1 MSAQHSLP
9 DKNCQTFL
17 ALPPE
22 QPGDGGAQEL
32 SRRAAAVIEGG
43 GHLEHTPSY
52 STCLLIAAVELPLS
66 PIENEPQ
73 NQEDKNDDQDDPE
86 DAADRKK
93 NCHRHSRPF
102 P

>member
-1 MSAQHSLP
+1 LR
-9 DKNCQTFL
+9 TRR
-17 ALPPE
+17 E
-22 QPGDGGAQEL
+22 QPGFSSTG
-32 SRRAAAVIEGG
+32 
-43 GHLEHTPSY
+43 SY
-52 STCLLIAAVELPLS
+52 GQVKLLLS
-66 PIENEPQ
+66 PVENEPQ